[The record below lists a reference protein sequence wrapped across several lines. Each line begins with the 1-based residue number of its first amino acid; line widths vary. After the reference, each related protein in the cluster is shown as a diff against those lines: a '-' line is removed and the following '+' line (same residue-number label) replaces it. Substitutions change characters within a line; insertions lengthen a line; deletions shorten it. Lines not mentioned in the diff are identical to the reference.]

1 MKKITYNKLVRDL
14 IPQIIE
20 KDGKKAKF
28 TRIIGFKLNEA
39 LVNKLNEEGQEFLE
53 AMNMEELADI
63 LEIVHALIELN
74 DFQLEDVEQIRK
86 SKQEQRGA
94 FKEGFFLEHVID

>member
-1 MKKITYNKLVRDL
+1 MKKITYNKIVRDL

-28 TRIIGFKLNEA
+28 TKIIGLKLNEA
-39 LVNKLNEEGQEFLE
+39 LVEKLSEEGQEFLE
-53 AMNMEELADI
+53 EMDIEELADL
-63 LEIVHALIELN
+63 LEIVHALINLN

-86 SKQEQRGA
+86 SKQEQKGA
-94 FKEGFFLEHVID
+94 FKEGFFLEYVID

>member
-1 MKKITYNKLVRDL
+1 MKKITYNKLVRDS
-14 IPQIIE
+14 IPHIIE

-28 TRIIGFKLNEA
+28 TKIIGPELNEA
-39 LVNKLNEEGQEFLE
+39 LVNKLSEEGQEFLE

-74 DFQLEDVEQIRK
+74 NFQLEEVEQIRK

-94 FKEGFFLEHVID
+94 FKEGFFLEYVTD

>member
-20 KDGKKAKF
+20 RDGKKAKL
-28 TRIIGFKLNEA
+28 TKIIGPELNEA
-39 LVNKLNEEGQEFLE
+39 LVNKLSEEGQEFLE
-53 AMNMEELADI
+53 EMNIEELADI

-74 DFQLEDVEQIRK
+74 NFQLEDVEQIRK

-94 FKEGFFLEHVID
+94 FKEGFFLEYVID

>member
-1 MKKITYNKLVRDL
+1 MKKIIHNKLVRDL

-20 KDGKKAKF
+20 KDGKKAIF
-28 TRIIGFKLNEA
+28 TKIIGSELNEA
-39 LVNKLNEEGQEFLE
+39 LVKKLSEEGQEFLE
-53 AMNMEELADI
+53 AINIEELADI

-74 DFQLEDVEQIRK
+74 NFELDDVEQIRK

-94 FKEGFFLEHVID
+94 FKEGIFLEHVLD

>member
-1 MKKITYNKLVRDL
+1 MKKITYNKIVRDL

-28 TRIIGFKLNEA
+28 TKIIGLKLNEA
-39 LVNKLNEEGQEFLE
+39 LVEKLSEEGQEFLE
-53 AMNMEELADI
+53 EMDIEELADL
-63 LEIVHALIELN
+63 LEIVHALINLN

-86 SKQEQRGA
+86 SKQEQKGA
-94 FKEGFFLEHVID
+94 FKEGFFLKYVID

>member
-20 KDGKKAKF
+20 KDGKKVKF
-28 TRIIGFKLNEA
+28 TRIIGPKLNEA

-74 DFQLEDVEQIRK
+74 DFQLGDVEQIRK
-86 SKQEQRGA
+86 SKREQRGA

>member
-1 MKKITYNKLVRDL
+1 MRDL

-20 KDGKKAKF
+20 RDGKKAKLIK
-28 TRIIGFKLNEA
+28 IIGPELNEA
-39 LVNKLNEEGQEFLE
+39 LVNKLSEEGQEFLE
-53 AMNMEELADI
+53 EMNMEELADI

-94 FKEGFFLEHVID
+94 FKEGFFLEYVID

>member
-20 KDGKKAKF
+20 RDGKKAKLIK
-28 TRIIGFKLNEA
+28 IIGPKLNEA
-39 LVNKLNEEGQEFLE
+39 LVNKLSEEGQEFLE
-53 AMNMEELADI
+53 EMNIEELADI

-94 FKEGFFLEHVID
+94 FKEGFFLEYVID

>member
-28 TRIIGFKLNEA
+28 TRIIGPKLNEE
-39 LVNKLNEEGQEFLE
+39 LVNKLNDMG
-53 AMNMEELADI
+53 
-63 LEIVHALIELN
+63 
-74 DFQLEDVEQIRK
+74 RK
-86 SKQEQRGA
+86 FIIG
-94 FKEGFFLEHVID
+94 